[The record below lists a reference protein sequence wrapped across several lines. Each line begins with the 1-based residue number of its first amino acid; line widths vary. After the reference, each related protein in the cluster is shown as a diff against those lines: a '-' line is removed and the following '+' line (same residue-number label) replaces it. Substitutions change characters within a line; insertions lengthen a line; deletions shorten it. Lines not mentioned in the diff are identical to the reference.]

1 MDKNEKQPTLIQ
13 CSRCEGSSSHII
25 DHHIYV
31 CPKCGFT
38 RDLSTQTQEKKKM
51 AHMPYTEEEWEMIS
65 NAHHV
70 PPQEDKDK
78 DSHEKKESKDEKL
91 KDAPFS
97 DWDDYPYIPISQWLY
112 KRH

>member
-38 RDLSTQTQEKKKM
+38 RDLSTQTQEKKKV

>member
-38 RDLSTQTQEKKKM
+38 RDLSTQTQEKKKV

-70 PPQEDKDK
+70 PTQEDK

>member
-1 MDKNEKQPTLIQ
+1 MDKNENQPTLIQ

-78 DSHEKKESKDEKL
+78 DSHEKKETKDEKL

-97 DWDDYPYIPISQWLY
+97 DWDDYPYIPVSQWLY

>member
-1 MDKNEKQPTLIQ
+1 MAKNEKQPTLIQ
-13 CSRCEGSSSHII
+13 CSQCEGNNSYII
-25 DHHIYV
+25 DHRIYV
-31 CPKCGFT
+31 CTKCGFT

-70 PPQEDKDK
+70 PPQEDKD
-78 DSHEKKESKDEKL
+78 SHEKKESKDEKL
-91 KDAPFS
+91 KDVPFS

-112 KRH
+112 KRL